1 MQSATYIKIREVAV
15 GQELGV
21 QIRRRGVGPG
31 QVLFLREVHVRP
43 QTDDD
48 AEDVLDAHARRVHG
62 LVVYLVLERAFVPR
76 TGFSDVHR
84 LREDG
89 IPVDGERVTRVTE
102 DVVQVF
108 QLLVQ
113 FAIVHEPVV
122 LVRPVGRA
130 MREQD
135 HTVRRRD
142 AQELQAVPAL
152 VSRVKRA
159 LPEPGATDR
168 ARRTVK
174 ESENV
179 ERWETGVVA
188 YTPRVFRNS
197 PRPLG
202 HARAEKPMRVIDKH
216 PLAYLQVVLLYSS
229 ENPRNGQ
236 L

>member
-1 MQSATYIKIREVAV
+1 MEGGGINLKAVGDLVAVHAGVAV

-31 QVLFLREVHVRP
+31 QVLFLREVDVRP

-130 MREQD
+130 VREQD
-135 HTVRRRD
+135 MPSG
-142 AQELQAVPAL
+142 AVTL
-152 VSRVKRA
+152 KNCRQCLR
-159 LPEPGATDR
+159 LCPE
-168 ARRTVK
+168 
-174 ESENV
+174 
-179 ERWETGVVA
+179 
-188 YTPRVFRNS
+188 
-197 PRPLG
+197 
-202 HARAEKPMRVIDKH
+202 
-216 PLAYLQVVLLYSS
+216 
-229 ENPRNGQ
+229 
-236 L
+236 